1 MSIHNDNNRPSVGLQ
16 LGNLNSDATELIF
29 HAGKAVELKS
39 VRLLSRTAIS
49 GDGTNHVSFSLAILD
64 ESGTETPIP
73 EVVATSEGGLRAGQA
88 LELLLP
94 DGQYLEDGESLLL
107 KVDEMGT
114 ATFPGSF
121 CSIDYEVKGN

>member
-16 LGNLNSDATELIF
+16 LGNLNSPDTELIF

-39 VRLLSRTAIS
+39 VRILSRADVTGTAT
-49 GDGTNHVSFSLAILD
+49 DHMSFSLAILD
-64 ESGTETPIP
+64 EDGVETPIAD
-73 EVVATSEGGLRAGQA
+73 VVGTSEGGLNAGQA
-88 LELLLP
+88 VELALP
-94 DGQYLEDGESLLL
+94 EGQYLEDGESLLL
-107 KVDEMGT
+107 KVAEVGT